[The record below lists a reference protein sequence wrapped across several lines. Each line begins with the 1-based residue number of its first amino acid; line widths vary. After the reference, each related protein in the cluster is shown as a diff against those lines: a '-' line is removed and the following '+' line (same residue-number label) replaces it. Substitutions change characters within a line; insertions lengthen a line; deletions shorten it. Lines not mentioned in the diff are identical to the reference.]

1 MELKLIQDD
10 QYLKPYE
17 YQINNRFN
25 WYKNTL
31 EYITND
37 FGSIENFANAHHYFG
52 FNYDETN
59 KGYWFRDWLPNAKE
73 VFLIG
78 DFNHWNRTSHPLSKN
93 EYGVWEIFISEIS
106 EFKLN
111 AFSK

>member
-73 VFLIG
+73 VFL
-78 DFNHWNRTSHPLSKN
+78 N
-93 EYGVWEIFISEIS
+93 
-106 EFKLN
+106 
-111 AFSK
+111 